1 MAADIK
7 GKVALVTGGATGM
20 GRAAALEF
28 ASLGAKVAVVTG
40 SNVAGGQETVRM
52 IEEQGGEAIFVQCNV
67 CDEKQVEAMVAA
79 VVDKWGR
86 IDCAFNNAGVGPD
99 GVRIPYGPL
108 TELTE
113 ELWDKVMNV
122 NLKGVFLCLK
132 HELLQMRKQGK
143 GAIVN
148 NASIGGLKMA
158 PNFGAYGPSKAGVV
172 ALTKLAAMENAKAG
186 VRVNVVCP
194 GPTLGTDLMANT
206 MSTNPQEEAI
216 LKEHVIPMGKLGQ
229 AEDVARAV
237 VWLCSDLSG
246 HTTGQTLSV
255 DGGMH
260 AS

>member
-1 MAADIK
+1 
-7 GKVALVTGGATGM
+7 M

-40 SNVAGGQETVRM
+40 SNVKGGQETVRM
-52 IEEQGGEAIFVQCNV
+52 IEEQGGEAAFFQCNISKEA
-67 CDEKQVEAMVAA
+67 DVEAMVAA
-79 VVDKWGR
+79 VVAKWGR

-108 TELTE
+108 TELSE
-113 ELWDKVMNV
+113 EIWDKVMNV
-122 NLKGVFLCLK
+122 NLKGTFFCLK
-132 HELLQMRKQGK
+132 HEIIQMRKQGK

-158 PNFGAYGPSKAGVV
+158 PNFGAYGPSKAGVI
-172 ALTKLAAMENAKAG
+172 ALTKLAAIENAKAG
-186 VRVNVVCP
+186 IRVNVVCP

-206 MSTNPQEEAI
+206 LSTDPGEEQA
-216 LKEHVIPMGKLGQ
+216 LKEHVIPMGKLGTAQ
-229 AEDVARAV
+229 DVARAA

-260 AS
+260 AT

>member
-20 GRAAALEF
+20 GRASALEF

-52 IEEQGGEAIFVQCNV
+52 IEERGGEAIFVQCNV
-67 CDEKQVEAMVAA
+67 SDEAQVEKMIAA
-79 VVDKWGR
+79 VVEKWGR

-99 GVRIPYGPL
+99 GVRILYGPL
-108 TELTE
+108 TELSE
-113 ELWDKVMNV
+113 ETWDKVMNV
-122 NLKGVFLCLK
+122 NLKGTFLCVK
-132 HELLQMRKQGK
+132 HEMIQMLKQGK

-172 ALTKLAAMENAKAG
+172 ALTKLAAIEGAKAG

-206 MSTNPQEEAI
+206 MATNPMEETI

-237 VWLCSDLSG
+237 IWLCSDLSG
-246 HTTGQTLSV
+246 HTTGQALSV

-260 AS
+260 AT

>member
-1 MAADIK
+1 MASDMN
-7 GKVALVTGGATGM
+7 GKVVLVTGGATGM

-40 SNVAGGQETVRM
+40 SNVAGGQETVRL
-52 IEEQGGEAIFVQCNV
+52 IEGQGGEAMFVQCNV
-67 CDEKQVEAMVAA
+67 AKEADVSAMVAA
-79 VVDKWGR
+79 VVEKWGR
-86 IDCAFNNAGVGPD
+86 LDCAFNNAGVGPD

-108 TELTE
+108 TELSE
-113 ELWDKVMNV
+113 EIWDKVIDV
-122 NLKGVFLCLK
+122 NLKGTFFCLK
-132 HELLQMRKQGK
+132 HEIIQMRKQGK

-172 ALTKLAAMENAKAG
+172 ALTKLAAIENAKAG
-186 VRVNVVCP
+186 IRVNVVCP
-194 GPTLGTDLMANT
+194 GPTLGTNLMANT
-206 MSTNPQEEAI
+206 LATDPGEETA
-216 LKEHVIPMGKLGQ
+216 LKEHVIPMGKLGTAQ
-229 AEDVARAV
+229 DVARAA

-260 AS
+260 AT

>member
-7 GKVALVTGGATGM
+7 GKVAVVTGGATGM

-28 ASLGAKVAVVTG
+28 GRLGAKVAVVTG

-52 IEEQGGEAIFVQCNV
+52 IEAEGG
-67 CDEKQVEAMVAA
+67 DAA
-79 VVDKWGR
+79 VVEKWGR
-86 IDCAFNNAGVGPD
+86 IDCAFNNAGIGPD

-108 TELTE
+108 TELSE
-113 ELWDKVMNV
+113 EIWDKVMNV
-122 NLKGVFLCLK
+122 NLKGTFFCLK
-132 HELLQMRKQGK
+132 HEIIQMRKQGK

-148 NASIGGLKMA
+148 NASIGGLHMA

-172 ALTKLAAMENAKAG
+172 ALTKLAALENARDG
-186 VRVNVVCP
+186 IRVNVVCP

-206 MSTNPQEEAI
+206 LASDPGEEAA
-216 LKEHVIPMGKLGQ
+216 LKEHVIPMGKLGT

-237 VWLCSDLSG
+237 VWLSSDLSG

-260 AS
+260 AR